1 MFFHDVNSVLYTVTN
16 IPAKARTLCIKTS
29 MVLVVKTQ
37 PYLRQQ
43 LLTASEKIKFWE
55 TPKQDGK
62 QQKIQGSI
70 RLKQP
75 KARNIEVIK

>member
-1 MFFHDVNSVLYTVTN
+1 
-16 IPAKARTLCIKTS
+16 

-75 KARNIEVIK
+75 KARNIEVINKEVWRKTKENVSSRRDWLKHNVKVI